1 VGVLRELLGTM
12 KTKNADHGLL
22 VSWGGFK
29 ETVRREATS
38 SFFQV
43 RLWDKN
49 LLLSEIVDKNLLLSE
64 IVANYDKLPES
75 LQADLPLK
83 RIWVVAAE
91 EGL

>member
-1 VGVLRELLGTM
+1 M

-49 LLLSEIVDKNLLLSE
+49 LLLSEIV
-64 IVANYDKLPES
+64 ANYDKLPES